1 MVGKEIEVDAI
12 SDGENVFIP
21 GIMEHIERA
30 GVHSGDSIGVY
41 PPQSLS
47 DKLKEQIIEHTIAL
61 GKGLNIVGLLNIQFV
76 VFEDQVYVIEVN
88 PRASRTVP
96 FLSKITGVPMANVA
110 TKVILGQDLVAQGY
124 GTGYHPEK
132 EVYVKAP
139 VFSFAKLRS
148 VDTTLGPEMKST
160 GK

>member
-1 MVGKEIEVDAI
+1 
-12 SDGENVFIP
+12 
-21 GIMEHIERA
+21 MEHIERA

-47 DKLKEQIIEHTIAL
+47 EKLKEQIIEHTIAL

-110 TKVILGQDLVAQGY
+110 TKVILGK
-124 GTGYHPEK
+124 T
-132 EVYVKAP
+132 
-139 VFSFAKLRS
+139 
-148 VDTTLGPEMKST
+148 
-160 GK
+160 